1 MKTINFL
8 KENKG
13 LLIFYIIILVIILLW
28 CEKVENT
35 NEKINEQK
43 HINYYEIQQEQ
54 QEKPIIYQELKK
66 EYTIEE
72 DLKGGNYEKI

>member
-1 MKTINFL
+1 MKTINFI

-13 LLIFYIIILVIILLW
+13 ILIFYIIILVIILLW

-43 HINYYEIQQEQ
+43 NINYYEIQQEQ
-54 QEKPIIYQELKK
+54 QEKQI
-66 EYTIEE
+66 
-72 DLKGGNYEKI
+72 

>member
-1 MKTINFL
+1 MKIKNKIIKFI

-13 LLIFYIIILVIILLW
+13 LLIFYIIMFVVVLLW

-43 HINYYEIQQEQ
+43 NINYYERQQEQ
-54 QEKPIIYQELKK
+54 QEKQVIFQELKR
-66 EYTIEE
+66 
-72 DLKGGNYEKI
+72 GGE

>member
-1 MKTINFL
+1 MKTINFIR
-8 KENKG
+8 ENKG
-13 LLIFYIIILVIILLW
+13 ILIFYIIMFIVILCW

-43 HINYYEIQQEQ
+43 NINYYEIQQEQ

-66 EYTIEE
+66 
-72 DLKGGNYEKI
+72 GV